1 MIQEPVSIQEHSGAW
16 IAQTWISF
24 IISISATSIGIIYLP
39 VDIWTKG
46 FIGMGL
52 AFSIGST
59 ISLIKTRRDI
69 YEGKKLTMKKKTNL

>member
-1 MIQEPVSIQEHSGAW
+1 MIQEPVSIQEHSAGW
-16 IAQTWISF
+16 IVQTRISF
-24 IISISATSIGIIYLP
+24 IISITATSMGIIFLP

-59 ISLIKTRRDI
+59 ISLTKTQRDI
-69 YEGKKLTMKKKTNL
+69 YEGKKLIIKERN